1 VKVVVVAAEGVPGL
15 LVERAR
21 DWARALGDPAP
32 RVARDEPAAAA
43 DVTGTTSG
51 VVVVWADTPRLGP
64 VHAAGVQADLAAG
77 TEVVAGPTLDAGVYL
92 LGMRSPRPE
101 LVGLRFSAVLERCA
115 ASGLETGMLRH
126 ERRLAR
132 AEDVRAL
139 LADPLLPVEVRRVL
153 RG

>member
-1 VKVVVVAAEGVPGL
+1 VRVVVVAGETVPRL

-21 DWARALGDPAP
+21 RWACGLGDAASF
-32 RVARDEPAAAA
+32 VARDEPAAAA
-43 DVTGTTSG
+43 EVRQMTSG
-51 VVVVWADTPRLGP
+51 VVVVWADTPRLGD

-77 TEVVAGPTLDAGVYL
+77 TEVVAAPTLDGGVYL
-92 LGMRSPRPE
+92 LAMRAPRPE

-115 ASGLETGMLRH
+115 AAGLETGMLRH

-139 LADPLLPVEVRRVL
+139 LADPLLPEEVRRVL
-153 RG
+153 HG